1 MIVVIFKLLPQWES
15 FLGLEGP
22 GRRDTR
28 APSAGSTRDCKPHG
42 SPPRPS
48 LAGVTSCRPDLAMRT
63 PRGPPSRP
71 ALLLLLLLLGGAHG
85 LFPEEPPPLSV
96 APRDCE
102 WGVLRW
108 GRESPSPGSH
118 QARLTLAL
126 DHTLPLPS
134 PRPESLSRVRGQWAR
149 TPEPLRRR

>member
-15 FLGLEGP
+15 FPGLEGS
-22 GRRDTR
+22 GLRDTR
-28 APSAGSTRDCKPHG
+28 APSAGSNRDCRPHG
-42 SPPRPS
+42 SQPRPS
-48 LAGVTSCRPDLAMRT
+48 HAVVTSCRPDLAMRT
-63 PRGPPSRP
+63 PRGPPSGP

-108 GRESPSPGSH
+108 GRESPSPGVSPGQTHPGPGSH
-118 QARLTLAL
+118 PSSAL
-126 DHTLPLPS
+126 PQT
-134 PRPESLSRVRGQWAR
+134 
-149 TPEPLRRR
+149 